1 MTAARAIVA
10 WLRSAEVPSELPRW
24 SPTWASDV
32 ARDAER
38 LRKEGVEAESAWW
51 QAAALHRPAGV
62 PEPRRTERE
71 GETCRRPLG
80 RPPSDLI
87 QRIRERLAVGPAT
100 LDEVVAAVRAP
111 RSTVHYHLL
120 RCAER
125 AGHRERRAHGRAGRA
140 IWRLR

>member
-1 MTAARAIVA
+1 MTAARAIRA
-10 WLRSAEVPSELPRW
+10 WLLSAEAPSDLPRW

-38 LRKEGVEAESAWW
+38 LRKQGLDPEAAWW
-51 QAAALHRPAGV
+51 EAARLHRPAGM

-71 GETCRRPLG
+71 PGTCVRPPG

-87 QRIRERLAVGPAT
+87 LRIRERLAVAPAT
-100 LDEVVAAVRAP
+100 LEEVVEAVGAP

-120 RCAER
+120 RCAQR
-125 AGHRERRAHGRAGRA
+125 IGHRERRPHGRAGSV
-140 IWRLR
+140 IWGLR